1 MSVLCGE
8 TYYKRRTW
16 RQGLVV
22 WRKARGEVFPF
33 KWRDVEEESVKC
45 TPRLIRTEGAYRSST
60 RKKILM
66 SASAAHNPL
75 SKFVI
80 MQMCWRQKRLPNTY
94 NQMFSSYMKRMVT
107 SNYKATELFVVFHNF
122 RNTTQTAILLAL
134 RHEAW
139 TSLTANIFVKQ
150 YVKSA
155 PPFSY
160 LLTYSMEQSPSWE
173 DNWFCS

>member
-33 KWRDVEEESVKC
+33 KCRDVEEESVKC
-45 TPRLIRTEGAYRSST
+45 TPRLNRTEGAYRSST

-80 MQMCWRQKRLPNTY
+80 MQMFWMQRRLPNTY
-94 NQMFSSYMKRMVT
+94 NQVFSRHMMRMVT
-107 SNYKATELFVVFHNF
+107 SKYKAIQLSGVLQNF
-122 RNTTQTAILLAL
+122 RNTTQTAVLLAL
-134 RHEAW
+134 KHEAW
-139 TSLTANIFVKQ
+139 TSPTANIYIKQ
-150 YVKSA
+150 HVKST
-155 PPFSY
+155 PPVSY
-160 LLTYSMEQSPSWE
+160 YYV
-173 DNWFCS
+173 

>member
-22 WRKARGEVFPF
+22 WRKARGEVFAF
-33 KWRDVEEESVKC
+33 KCRDVEEESVKC
-45 TPRLIRTEGAYRSST
+45 TPRLSRTEGAYRSST
-60 RKKILM
+60 RKKTFM
-66 SASAAHNPL
+66 SASAAHSPL

-80 MQMCWRQKRLPNTY
+80 MRMYWRQRRLPNTY
-94 NQMFSSYMKRMVT
+94 NQTFSRHMKRMVT
-107 SNYKATELFVVFHNF
+107 SNYTATQLFVVLHDF

-139 TSLTANIFVKQ
+139 TSLTANIFIKQHVKP
-150 YVKSA
+150 A
-155 PPFSY
+155 PPVSY
-160 LLTYSMEQSPSWE
+160 YYV
-173 DNWFCS
+173 